1 MFHYTV
7 KNYIGNDEWAV
18 ICYACLPR
26 LRSAG
31 YAVQQHDGNKDDTCA
46 LCGRSTLPATHGK
59 RGLSAPRGKSL
70 PFEDPIAA

>member
-7 KNYIGNDEWAV
+7 KNGIRAGEWAL

-31 YAVQQHDGNKDDTCA
+31 YDVQQHDGRKDDKCA
-46 LCGRSTLPATHGK
+46 LCGRSTVPPTHGE
-59 RGLSAPRGKSL
+59 RGSFAPTGTSIPSEK
-70 PFEDPIAA
+70 PNAA